1 MVVVTVTRRLRRAE
15 DDRVRERLL
24 RLWEQVQTVRYGR
37 CSRVSVDL
45 PELETIQF
53 GEKCFNCFSKL
64 SFQSALCVCG
74 FSVELPKLE
83 TLKLNMMNKN
93 DCTLEIIGWSVSLV

>member
-1 MVVVTVTRRLRRAE
+1 M
-15 DDRVRERLL
+15 
-24 RLWEQVQTVRYGR
+24 
-37 CSRVSVDL
+37 SVDL
-45 PELETIQF
+45 PELETLQF
-53 GEKCFNCFSKL
+53 GEKCFNCFSNL

-93 DCTLEIIGWSVSLV
+93 DCTLKIIGWSASLV

>member
-45 PELETIQF
+45 PELETLQF

-83 TLKLNMMNKN
+83 TLKLNMMGENE
-93 DCTLEIIGWSVSLV
+93 CTLEIIGWSVSLV

>member
-1 MVVVTVTRRLRRAE
+1 M
-15 DDRVRERLL
+15 
-24 RLWEQVQTVRYGR
+24 
-37 CSRVSVDL
+37 SVDL
-45 PELETIQF
+45 PELETLQF
-53 GEKCFNCFSKL
+53 GEKCFNCFSNL

-93 DCTLEIIGWSVSLV
+93 DCTLEIIGWSASLV

>member
-1 MVVVTVTRRLRRAE
+1 M
-15 DDRVRERLL
+15 
-24 RLWEQVQTVRYGR
+24 
-37 CSRVSVDL
+37 SVDL
-45 PELETIQF
+45 PELETLQF
-53 GEKCFNCFSKL
+53 GEKCFNCFSIL

-93 DCTLEIIGWSVSLV
+93 DCTLEIIGWSASLV

>member
-1 MVVVTVTRRLRRAE
+1 M
-15 DDRVRERLL
+15 
-24 RLWEQVQTVRYGR
+24 
-37 CSRVSVDL
+37 SVDL
-45 PELETIQF
+45 PELETIQS
-53 GEKCFNCFSKL
+53 GERCFNCFSKL

-93 DCTLEIIGWSVSLV
+93 DCTLEIIGWSASLV

>member
-1 MVVVTVTRRLRRAE
+1 MVAVTRRLRRAA

-24 RLWEQVQTVRYGR
+24 CLWQQLQTVRYGC
-37 CSRVSVDL
+37 CSRVSVAL
-45 PELETIQF
+45 PELETLQF

-74 FSVELPKLE
+74 FRVDLPKLE
-83 TLKLNMMNKN
+83 TLKLNMMGENE
-93 DCTLEIIGWSVSLV
+93 CSLEIISWNASLG